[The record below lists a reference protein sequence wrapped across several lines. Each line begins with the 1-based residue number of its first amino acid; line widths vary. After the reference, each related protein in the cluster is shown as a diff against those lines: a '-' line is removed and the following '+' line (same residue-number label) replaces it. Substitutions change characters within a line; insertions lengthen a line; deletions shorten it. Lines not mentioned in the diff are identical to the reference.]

1 VTSSRLVPF
10 RPPARRRLHEAVAE
24 QLRDAILDGRFPAG
38 RKLPP
43 ERELAAEFRVNRT
56 SVREAIKVLEGLGL
70 VRVRQGD
77 GVTVR
82 PLVEASLDL
91 LGPMIFHGGRVDASL
106 LGELG
111 EVMQPLLLELARAAI
126 ARQRPE
132 HLTALRR
139 LRDAIADEQRDR
151 EARYASWRELI
162 VLLADMSAN
171 RVWRMLARRTRDFL
185 ASTPLAEARRRLR
198 RDPGRIVPVIDAGLA
213 ALEAG
218 RTADAVDAIQRILR
232 LAGDPHADAE
242 RASPTN
248 RAAKGTSR

>member
-1 VTSSRLVPF
+1 MPGPRLVPF
-10 RPPARRRLHEAVAE
+10 RPAARRRLHEAVAE

-43 ERELAAEFRVNRT
+43 ERELAVEFRVNRT

-70 VRVRQGD
+70 VQVRQGD

-106 LGELG
+106 LAELG

-132 HLTALRR
+132 HLVALRR

-185 ASTPLAEARRRLR
+185 ASPPLAEARRRLR
-198 RDPGRIVPVIDAGLA
+198 RDPARIVPVIDAGLA

-232 LAGDPHADAE
+232 LAGDPHAEAGPVSTTT
-242 RASPTN
+242 RPM
-248 RAAKGTSR
+248 KGTSR